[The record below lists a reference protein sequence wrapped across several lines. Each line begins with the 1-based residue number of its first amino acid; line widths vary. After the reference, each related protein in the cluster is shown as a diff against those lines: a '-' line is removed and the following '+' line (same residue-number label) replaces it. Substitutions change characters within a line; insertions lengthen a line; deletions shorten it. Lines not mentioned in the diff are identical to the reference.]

1 MRADVGDSLVVKG
14 ATNGDP
20 DQRGNITE
28 CAHGRRHAR
37 LHGSL
42 ARTGHQALAFPGA
55 DSIVV
60 RVAQQ
65 QAADERTRSRLM
77 SSQAVLTG
85 HASK

>member
-1 MRADVGDSLVVKG
+1 MRADVGDSLVVKD

-20 DQRGNITE
+20 DQCGIITE
-28 CAHGRRHAR
+28 RAHGRRHAR
-37 LHGSL
+37 PHGSL

-55 DSIVV
+55 DSIVITA
-60 RVAQQ
+60 AQQ
-65 QAADERTRSRLM
+65 QAAGERTRSRQM